1 MSDGSIAA
9 QAGTVTFLFTDIE
22 GSSRLEQRVGTRVY
36 AELRERHRELLRAAF
51 AAEGGREQGT
61 AGDSFFV
68 VFPTAAGAIRAAIAA
83 QRALA
88 DETWPDGAAIGVRI
102 GIHTGEAE
110 MSGADYVGIDINRAA
125 RIEAAA
131 NAGQIVVSDA
141 TRRLAEDRLDAG
153 IGFLDLGRHR
163 LKDFEP
169 LNLHRVTA
177 PGLGEVDAPLRSQ
190 DGRLINFAP
199 PVTTF
204 IGREAQLAEV
214 RAILPTVHLLT
225 LTGPGGTGKTRLSI
239 EAARAALGDF
249 PGGVAW
255 VGLSP
260 IEDPVLVPSA
270 IATVLGILDEG
281 KRDLVLAIAERIG
294 AQRMLLCLDN
304 FEQVIPAANVVATLL
319 TRCPELSVLVTSR
332 EILHLAGEH
341 EYPVPSLDL
350 PDASA
355 HADPDDLAT
364 NEAVALF
371 VERAQAVRPDFRLT
385 SDNAAAVAAIC
396 ARLDGLPLAIELAA
410 ARVRILAPA
419 ALLARLEQSFG
430 ILAGGARDLPAR
442 QQTLRGAIAWSCDLL
457 SLPERTLFDRLSVFA
472 GGWSI
477 EAATPVTDP
486 DGELGLE
493 TLDGLSSLVEKS
505 LVRGLET
512 PDGEPRFRM
521 LQTIRE
527 FGLERLVSTG
537 EFTAVRDRHLG
548 WIAEL
553 LETAEPKLIGPD
565 TKSWLDRLELEH
577 DNIRAALRWALEA
590 GHIETGLFT
599 AGRVWRFWLQRGH
612 LGEGLAMTRDLLACP
627 EAQGRTAARAKA
639 LDAAGG
645 LAYWQ
650 NDFEAA
656 GRDYGEELAIVE
668 ELGDQ
673 AGVAE
678 ARHNLGYLAAVA
690 GDYDLA
696 TQHYER
702 ALELWREVGNRIG
715 EASGVGAL
723 ALVLFLRKD
732 YAQALVVGREAVAR
746 TRESGDRYR
755 WASMLGLVGRVSW
768 ALGDKKEAL
777 DSSKAA
783 LVMFA
788 EVGDP
793 TALALQFDDLGEFA
807 FDDGDPARALQLAGA
822 AAAVRK
828 RVAGGAP
835 PQLTRHG
842 DYVADARKA
851 LPAAEADAA
860 WRAGQSLEEAV
871 AIADALGDWRPFEDP
886 T

>member
-1 MSDGSIAA
+1 
-9 QAGTVTFLFTDIE
+9 
-22 GSSRLEQRVGTRVY
+22 
-36 AELRERHRELLRAAF
+36 
-51 AAEGGREQGT
+51 
-61 AGDSFFV
+61 
-68 VFPTAAGAIRAAIAA
+68 
-83 QRALA
+83 
-88 DETWPDGAAIGVRI
+88 
-102 GIHTGEAE
+102 
-110 MSGADYVGIDINRAA
+110 
-125 RIEAAA
+125 
-131 NAGQIVVSDA
+131 
-141 TRRLAEDRLDAG
+141 
-153 IGFLDLGRHR
+153 
-163 LKDFEP
+163 
-169 LNLHRVTA
+169 
-177 PGLGEVDAPLRSQ
+177 
-190 DGRLINFAP
+190 
-199 PVTTF
+199 
-204 IGREAQLAEV
+204 
-214 RAILPTVHLLT
+214 
-225 LTGPGGTGKTRLSI
+225 
-239 EAARAALGDF
+239 
-249 PGGVAW
+249 
-255 VGLSP
+255 
-260 IEDPVLVPSA
+260 
-270 IATVLGILDEG
+270 
-281 KRDLVLAIAERIG
+281 
-294 AQRMLLCLDN
+294 
-304 FEQVIPAANVVATLL
+304 
-319 TRCPELSVLVTSR
+319 
-332 EILHLAGEH
+332 
-341 EYPVPSLDL
+341 
-350 PDASA
+350 
-355 HADPDDLAT
+355 
-364 NEAVALF
+364 
-371 VERAQAVRPDFRLT
+371 
-385 SDNAAAVAAIC
+385 
-396 ARLDGLPLAIELAA
+396 
-410 ARVRILAPA
+410 
-419 ALLARLEQSFG
+419 
-430 ILAGGARDLPAR
+430 
-442 QQTLRGAIAWSCDLL
+442 
-457 SLPERTLFDRLSVFA
+457 
-472 GGWSI
+472 
-477 EAATPVTDP
+477 
-486 DGELGLE
+486 
-493 TLDGLSSLVEKS
+493 
-505 LVRGLET
+505 
-512 PDGEPRFRM
+512 
-521 LQTIRE
+521 
-527 FGLERLVSTG
+527 
-537 EFTAVRDRHLG
+537 
-548 WIAEL
+548 
-553 LETAEPKLIGPD
+553 
-565 TKSWLDRLELEH
+565 
-577 DNIRAALRWALEA
+577 LRWALEA

-768 ALGDKKEAL
+768 ALG
-777 DSSKAA
+777 
-783 LVMFA
+783 
-788 EVGDP
+788 GDP

-871 AIADALGDWRPFEDP
+871 AIADALGDWRLFEDP

>member
-1 MSDGSIAA
+1 MSDGSAVPTS
-9 QAGTVTFLFTDIE
+9 TVTFLFTDIE
-22 GSSRLEQRVGTRVY
+22 GSSRLEQRVGTRAY
-36 AELRERHRELLRAAF
+36 AQLRERHRELLRAAF

-68 VFPTAAGAIRAAIAA
+68 VFPTAAGAIRAAIVA
-83 QRALA
+83 QRALGV
-88 DETWPDGAAIGVRI
+88 EPWPDGAAIGVRM

-110 MSGADYVGIDINRAA
+110 MSGTDYVGIDINRAA

-131 NAGQIVVSDA
+131 NGGQIVVSDA
-141 TRRLAEDRLDAG
+141 TRRLAQDRLDAG
-153 IGFLDLGRHR
+153 IGFVDLGSHR

-169 LNLHRVTA
+169 LHLHQVTA
-177 PGLGEVDAPLRSQ
+177 PGLADIGAPLRSQ

-199 PVTTF
+199 PVTSF
-204 IGREAQLAEV
+204 IGRAAQLAAV
-214 RAILPTVHLLT
+214 RLLT

-239 EAARAALGDF
+239 EAARAALGEF

-260 IEDPVLVPSA
+260 IEDPALVPSA
-270 IATVLGILDEG
+270 IATVLGVVDEG
-281 KRDLVLAIAERIG
+281 TRDLVLAIAERIG
-294 AQRMLLCLDN
+294 AERMLLCLDN

-350 PDASA
+350 PDLAGA
-355 HADPDDLAT
+355 ADPADLAT

-419 ALLARLEQSFG
+419 ALLSRLEQSLG
-430 ILAGGARDLPAR
+430 MLTGGARDLPAR

-457 SLPERTLFDRLSVFA
+457 ALPERSLFDRLSVFA

-477 EAATPVTDP
+477 DAATAVTDP
-486 DGELGLE
+486 DGELGME

-527 FGLERLVSTG
+527 FGLERLASTG
-537 EFTAVRDRHLG
+537 EINAVRDRHLG
-548 WIAEL
+548 WVAEL
-553 LETAEPKLIGPD
+553 VGTAEPELIGPD
-565 TKSWLDRLELEH
+565 TKRWLDRLELEH

-590 GHIETGLFT
+590 GHVEIGLLT
-599 AGRVWRFWLQRGH
+599 AGRAWRFWHQRGH

-627 EAQGRTAARAKA
+627 GAQGRTAARAKA
-639 LDAAGG
+639 LDGAGG

-656 GRDYGEELAIVE
+656 GRDYGEQYAIVE
-668 ELGDQ
+668 ELGDR

-696 TQHYER
+696 VEHYER
-702 ALELWREVGNRIG
+702 ALELWRELGNRIG
-715 EASGVGAL
+715 EASGVGGL

-732 YAQALVVGREAVAR
+732 YTESLSVAGEALAGA
-746 TRESGDRYR
+746 RESGDRYR
-755 WASMLGLVGRVSW
+755 WASMLGLIGRVSW
-768 ALGDKKEAL
+768 ALDDKAGAL
-777 DSSKAA
+777 DFSKAA
-783 LVMFA
+783 LAMFA

-807 FDDGDPARALQLAGA
+807 FQEGDPARALHLAGA
-822 AAAVRK
+822 AAAVRE

-842 DYVADARKA
+842 DYVADARA
-851 LPAAEADAA
+851 SLPTAEAESA
-860 WRAGQSLEEAV
+860 WRAGRALEEKA
-871 AIADALGDWRPFEDP
+871 AIADALGDWRPAEDP
-886 T
+886 A